1 MRRALPTTLI
11 REAPLALVALSAAL
25 FWLFGAR
32 WFNAFQQ
39 QPPYV
44 GLLTAWLF
52 VAILLAAFAVV
63 RHADVLA
70 EQLGEPLGTLVLTL
84 SVISIEVLMV
94 ASVML
99 TGADNPELA
108 RDTMYGVVMIML
120 NGVVGICLLLGG
132 IRHHEQQYN
141 LQGANAF
148 LAVIIPLAVL
158 TLVLPNFTLSAS
170 GPRLAPAQ
178 EVFLIAASLGLYAVF
193 LAAQTVTHRAYFTA
207 GVPASRTGTPPPHH
221 PNGSSP
227 VVHAVWLIAYLL
239 PVVLLAEELGI
250 PLERSVNELG
260 APSELAGMLIAL
272 LVLSPE
278 ALGALRAALANQL
291 QRSVNLALGSAT
303 ATIGLT
309 VPAVLLVCLYTGEPL
324 VLGLAGTDAVLLML
338 TLLVSVVTFASGR
351 TSVLQGAVHL
361 VLFLAY
367 VVMVFD

>member
-1 MRRALPTTLI
+1 VRRDLPTTLI
-11 REAPLALVALSAAL
+11 REAPLALVAVTAAL
-25 FWLFGAR
+25 FGVFGAR
-32 WFNAFQQ
+32 WFSTFEQQ
-39 QPPYV
+39 LLYL

-52 VAILLAAFAVV
+52 VAILLGAFAVV

-94 ASVML
+94 TSVML
-99 TGADNPELA
+99 AGADNPELA
-108 RDTMYGVVMIML
+108 RDTMYAVVMIVL
-120 NGVVGICLLLGG
+120 NGVVGMCLLLGG
-132 IRHHEQQYN
+132 IRHREQQYN

-158 TLVLPNFTLSAS
+158 ALVLPNFTLSAS

-193 LAAQTVTHRAYFTA
+193 LAVQTVMHRAYFSA
-207 GVPASRTGTPPPHH
+207 GVAGSRTGAPPNHH
-221 PNGSSP
+221 PDGSP
-227 VVHAVWLIAYLL
+227 VVHALLLIAYLL
-239 PVVLLAEELGI
+239 PLVLLSEYLAV
-250 PLERSVNELG
+250 PLEHSITDLG

-291 QRSVNLALGSAT
+291 QRSVNLALGSAA

-324 VLGLAGTDAVLLML
+324 VLGLVGADAVLLLL

-367 VVMVFD
+367 VVLVFD